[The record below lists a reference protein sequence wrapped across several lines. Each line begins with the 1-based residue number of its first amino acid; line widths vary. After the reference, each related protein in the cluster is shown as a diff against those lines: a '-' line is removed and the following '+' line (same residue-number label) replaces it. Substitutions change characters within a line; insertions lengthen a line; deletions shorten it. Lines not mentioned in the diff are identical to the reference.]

1 MFSKHPWMTFFYF
14 IFVSTS
20 TSSNG
25 TAASNFSHFLTR
37 FSLFFFVFTKLDDLL
52 ILNGKTFFFMR
63 QSDLSRCL
71 LLTLWPRLQMTKH
84 FNIIFDKFDKR
95 LFIVCDVSESE
106 WERMSKNTWW
116 ILFLFMEKC
125 AMIVCRWFVC
135 GTSSNRSIKSNFY
148 HPRNWL

>member
-1 MFSKHPWMTFFYF
+1 MTFFILF
-14 IFVSTS
+14 LCPLQPRRMERRLQISVI
-20 TSSNG
+20 
-25 TAASNFSHFLTR
+25 FSHALV
-37 FSLFFFVFTKLDDLL
+37 SFFCIHQARWFIDFEWKD
-52 ILNGKTFFFMR
+52 FFFMR